1 MLFHDTLLAKLS
13 RLACSGTESIG
24 TLAFGM
30 LIAVQT
36 RTYEAAGRLERLDPR
51 FDAIVAPG
59 SVVERVADGIVWAE
73 GPLWDARD
81 GTLLFSDVPRNAIFR
96 WHPDVGITLFMERSG
111 YTGDEPFQGR
121 ESGSNGLTFDGH
133 GRLVFCQHGNRRVVR
148 REEDGRITVLA
159 DRFQGKRLNSP
170 NDVVVKSDGSIWF
183 SDPTY
188 GIDSDYFGSLAESEL
203 DVACVYRLDPMTLK
217 IEVVITSMIQPNGLA
232 FSKDETQLLVVDSA
246 RTAGP
251 HLPAHIRRF
260 DLRSDGMPID
270 RGIVVEASA
279 GLFDGTRLDEQDRIW
294 AGTGEGVHCY
304 SSDGRLLGK
313 ILTGGPII
321 NLCFGGQKRNILYMC
336 GAREV
341 LRVPVRVRGQNT
353 FLQDGNGS

>member
-1 MLFHDTLLAKLS
+1 MTTRYEQSDPSVRLFLLHEELEVIFRDGRWNEGPCYFPASRMLVWSDIPND
-13 RLACSGTESIG
+13 RLMRFDEISGTVC
-24 TLAFGM
+24 AF
-30 LIAVQT
+30 
-36 RTYEAAGRLERLDPR
+36 RTPSHYA
-51 FDAIVAPG
+51 
-59 SVVERVADGIVWAE
+59 
-73 GPLWDARD
+73 
-81 GTLLFSDVPRNAIFR
+81 
-96 WHPDVGITLFMERSG
+96 
-111 YTGDEPFQGR
+111 
-121 ESGSNGLTFDGH
+121 NGNTVDRQ
-133 GRLVFCQHGNRRVVR
+133 GRLVTCEHGTRRVTRTEFDGTVR
-148 REEDGRITVLA
+148 VLA
-159 DRFQGKRLNSP
+159 DRFEGRRLNSP

-217 IEVVITSMIQPNGLA
+217 IEVVVTSMIQPNGLA

-279 GLFDGTRLDEQDRIW
+279 GLFDGIRLDEQDRIW